1 MAVFIVVTPATRD
14 DTATDEK
21 VYHYAQ
27 VNEEFVHGKPC

>member
-21 VYHYAQ
+21 DYHYDQ
-27 VNEEFVHGKPC
+27 TSKE